1 VPILVPV
8 GKLVIGAAELGN
20 MKINEILIEDK
31 VGKLTKRQQFATKG
45 LHKFQ
50 DGQGRDRF
58 YELYRLMM
66 ATAASNGVDPLPDHL
81 DAESWAGRH
90 NIAAPFTDIESKMLK
105 QAYKAMGSKYT
116 DLNQGDHRSME
127 IPSTHVQSPVAPV
140 KRNRYG
146 V

>member
-1 VPILVPV
+1 MLIKEVLV
-8 GKLVIGAAELGN
+8 ER
-20 MKINEILIEDK
+20 K
-31 VGKLTKRQQFATKG
+31 VGKLKKRHHYASRG

-50 DGQGRDRF
+50 DSDGRDRF
-58 YELYRLMM
+58 YELYRIMM

-105 QAYKAMGSKYT
+105 QAYKAIGSKHV
-116 DLNQGDHRSME
+116 DLNKGDNRSME
-127 IPSTHVQSPVAPV
+127 VPSTHVQSPVAPV